1 VQVLIV
7 AFLVAFTITLWIV
20 RLRHLHGRLTADSTQ
35 GVQKF
40 HVGSVPRVGGV
51 GLLGG
56 MVAAWMVLLARGS
69 NESSLMGMLL
79 VAALPAFLMGLAE
92 DISKKVGALP
102 RLLATMVAAGLGAWW
117 AGAVLPRLDVPGVD
131 ALLAWGPAA
140 TTFTVFAVAGVA
152 HAVNIIDGFN
162 GLASMVAALMLA
174 ALGYVAYLVED
185 ALVWNMTLAGMG
197 ALWGFWLW
205 NYPRGLIFL
214 GDGGAYLAGFWFAEA
229 AVLLVARNPQVSPWF
244 GLLVGLYPV
253 FETVFS
259 MYRRRVLQRRSTG
272 LPDALHLHSLIFRRL
287 VRWAAGK
294 QAARDLTRRNAAT
307 APYLWCLAMVSIVP
321 AVLFWRHTA
330 VLVLFA
336 LAFILFYIWAYQRIV
351 RFRTRDF
358 RPWKKRP

>member
-1 VQVLIV
+1 MHILLTALVVSTLVCLVL
-7 AFLVAFTITLWIV
+7 V

-92 DISKKVGALP
+92 DISKKVGPLP
-102 RLLATMVAAGLGAWW
+102 RLVATMVAAGLGAWW

-131 ALLAWGPAA
+131 ALLAWWPAA

-162 GLASMVAALMLA
+162 GLASMVVALMLA

-244 GLLVGLYPV
+244 GLLVGLYPIT
-253 FETVFS
+253 ETIFS
-259 MYRRRVLQRRSTG
+259 IYRKKFLRGISPG
-272 LPDALHLHSLIFRRL
+272 IPDALHLHMLVYRRL

-321 AVLFWRHTA
+321 AVLFWRHTS
-330 VLVLFA
+330 VLALFA

-351 RFRTRDF
+351 RFRTRELA
-358 RPWKKRP
+358 PWRRR